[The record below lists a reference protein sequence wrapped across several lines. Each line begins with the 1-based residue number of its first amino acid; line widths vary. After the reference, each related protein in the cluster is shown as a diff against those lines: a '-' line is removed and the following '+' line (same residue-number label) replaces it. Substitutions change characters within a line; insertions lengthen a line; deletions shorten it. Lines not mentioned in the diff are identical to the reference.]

1 MQIIEYFT
9 SKDKAHW
16 LEEIA
21 KAEWDAAKFLHYLL
35 SEGKLKETVGDSAL
49 VPLLTDGKKL
59 VSFCTLAPLDDVQPS
74 DLSPW
79 IGFVYTAP
87 EYRGHH
93 YAGKLLK
100 WAENTA
106 TVKGNKA
113 VYISTNHTGLYEK
126 YGYEFFKMAKS
137 IDGEETRIYRKKLS
151 PDGEKNNMAACL
163 TKKISQSI
171 VL

>member
-49 VPLLTDGKKL
+49 VPLLTDGEKL
-59 VSFCTLAPLDDVQPS
+59 VSFCTFAPLDDVQPTE
-74 DLSPW
+74 LSPW

-87 EYRGHH
+87 EYRGKR
-93 YAGKLLK
+93 YAGELLN
-100 WAENTA
+100 WAESVA
-106 TVKGNKA
+106 TVMGREA
-113 VYISTNHTGLYEK
+113 VYISTNHTGIYEK

-151 PDGEKNNMAACL
+151 PDGEKNNMAARL
-163 TKKISQSI
+163 TNTPAQSKF
-171 VL
+171 L